1 VKKEKL
7 MVVDEGVT
15 AKLVV
20 RKDDPV
26 PGCYGKVEFCGL
38 DSNGTPFKLVV
49 PYNRLMEI
57 AEALEAL
64 AEEVCPKAVEKKAE
78 QEARQ

>member
-1 VKKEKL
+1 MKKEKL

-26 PGCYGKVEFCGL
+26 PGCYGRVEFCGL
-38 DSNGTPFKLVV
+38 DSNGTPFKLII
-49 PYNRLMEI
+49 PYNLFMEI
-57 AEALEAL
+57 AEALKGL
-64 AEEVCPKAVEKKAE
+64 AEEVCKKSKEVE
-78 QEARQ
+78 